1 MSDFTGQETLSKIF
15 RTLWTKPTAYVQMKL
30 PPWIMWWIY
39 DLEIFDKWLLP
50 ENVVS
55 QKQMVSLCIP
65 KTKTGEPNHLDLV
78 VSTMLR
84 LCHETLC
91 FVKPPQNS
99 CDMDVSQNL
108 GPLNPHVSWVISDMP
123 EASYLQCLS
132 YHLLPSGKV
141 FFSRFPRIAERLTEK
156 ECERSNEWKKWGKTW
171 DVVLGSDFFHP
182 NQGPEDAE
190 RKSIFGGCTVWP
202 CFRWTKWLGNSLTCV
217 DCKGTLTTERSQV
230 VQSLCFLW
238 AEKG

>member
-1 MSDFTGQETLSKIF
+1 MSDLTGQETLSKIF
-15 RTLWTKPTAYVQMKL
+15 HTLWTKPTAYTSVQMKL
-30 PPWIMWWIY
+30 PSWIMWWMWRSLTNGY
-39 DLEIFDKWLLP
+39 CLKMWYHKNRWCPF
-50 ENVVS
+50 
-55 QKQMVSLCIP
+55 VSLKKNRRTHPSGSSCF
-65 KTKTGEPNHLDLV
+65 
-78 VSTMLR
+78 R

-99 CDMDVSQNL
+99 CDMDVSQNV

-123 EASYLQCLS
+123 EALQCLP
-132 YHLLPSGKV
+132 YHSLPSGKV

-171 DVVLGSDFFHP
+171 DVVLGSDFFDP

-190 RKSIFGGCTVWP
+190 GKSIFGGCTVWP
-202 CFRWTKWLGNSLTCV
+202 CFRWTKWLGNSLACV
-217 DCKGTLTTERSQV
+217 DCKGTVTTERSQV
-230 VQSLCFLW
+230 FQSLCFLW